1 MARFEPHSHTHYSN
15 LRLVD
20 CINKPKE
27 LINYAISLGLSG
39 IAITDHEALCGAP
52 EINLYQ
58 QEIQKEHPDFKIA
71 IGNEIYL
78 TYNRQ
83 PKQKYYHFILIAKDK
98 TGFRMLRELSS
109 VSHMHSFEDRKMER
123 VPTLKTELAEKIAK
137 YGKGHLI
144 ATTACLGGELSTL
157 TWSLVQAE
165 DAGQDVFPIK
175 QDIHDFIT
183 FCLRLFGDDFYI
195 ECAPGRSEEQIR
207 TNQRLQ
213 TIAKAYN
220 VKMVIGTD
228 AHFLRKEDRYV
239 HKSYLNSKEGDREV
253 DDFYQYSYLQTAEE
267 IIENLKPS
275 NLNYEEL
282 VCNSEEIY
290 NKIENY
296 SIQHKQQI
304 PRVEVTDYPKSTAY
318 WSVNNDRADEMNN
331 YPTVKALFTSDDK
344 QERYWIN
351 QCFEALEEQIG
362 PWYENLDYV
371 ARLEEEADIK
381 KTISEKLET
390 NMFSYPITLQHYIN
404 MIWECG
410 SMIGAGRGS
419 SCSGLNHELLGVTQL
434 DPIKWD
440 LPFFRYL
447 NKERV
452 ELGDIDIDLCPSKRP
467 LILSKIKEER
477 KQHFIDGLDEA
488 SRDNLGCT
496 LIATFGTESTKSTI
510 LTACRGYRSEDCP
523 SGIDID
529 EAQYISSLVPQERG
543 FLWTLDDLVYGNEA
557 KGRAPSK
564 MFINEINKFPGL
576 IDIMF
581 GIQGLIKQKGSH
593 ASGVILFDEDPYEF
607 GAFMKTPSGDVITQF
622 DLHMCESMG
631 MTKFDF
637 LVTDVQDKLV
647 KTIDL
652 LQKAGEIDP
661 TLSLKE
667 VYNEM
672 LHPGVINI
680 EDDELWDA
688 LRDGEVLNVFQF
700 DSDVGAQAAKKI
712 QPRNMN
718 ELADANGL
726 MRLMTAE
733 KGEETP
739 MEKYIRFKNDISLW
753 YQEMD
758 DFGLTKEEQG
768 YLEPYFKPSYG
779 VPPSQEQLMR
789 MLMDPN
795 ICGFSLG
802 EANAARKIVGKKQM
816 NKIPELHQKV
826 LDTATSSKLGQ
837 YVWKYGVGPQMGY
850 SFSIIHALAYSF
862 IGYQTLF
869 MAKHF
874 NPIYWDTACL
884 IVNSGAIDEEEGGS
898 TDYGKLAKA
907 IGDIREANIK
917 ISLVDINKSDY
928 GFSPDIENNQI
939 LFGMKALLN
948 VGDEVIAKTIENR
961 PYTSIKDYYNKVK
974 PNKQAMIS
982 LIKGGAFDNFMDRRL
997 AMAWFIWET
1006 CDRKTNLTMQ
1016 NMPTLMKYNIIPQDD
1031 EKLVTGMKVY
1041 EFNRYLKAMC
1051 KHGNDYKLDV
1061 RALNFLVSMGWEDI
1075 LENEYIVKNKTW
1087 DKIYQAE
1094 MDVFRNWMA
1103 DNKTEILKY
1112 LNEVIFKEDWEK
1124 YATGSVSKWEMEVL
1138 CFYYHEHELANLN
1151 MSKYGISNFF
1161 DLPKDP
1167 AVDRTFT
1174 AKNGAQVNIF
1184 KLSKI
1189 CGTCIAKNKAR
1200 HTVTLLTKDG
1210 VIEVK
1215 FRKEYFSMF
1224 DKQISERQADGKK
1237 KVMEKSWF
1245 QRGSMIMVQGFRSDD
1260 MFITKKYS
1268 STPGHQLYKI
1278 LEIDKDG
1285 DIILQDQ
1292 RYQGGIAE
1300 DVDE

>member
-1 MARFEPHSHTHYSN
+1 
-15 LRLVD
+15 
-20 CINKPKE
+20 
-27 LINYAISLGLSG
+27 
-39 IAITDHEALCGAP
+39 
-52 EINLYQ
+52 
-58 QEIQKEHPDFKIA
+58 
-71 IGNEIYL
+71 
-78 TYNRQ
+78 
-83 PKQKYYHFILIAKDK
+83 
-98 TGFRMLRELSS
+98 
-109 VSHMHSFEDRKMER
+109 
-123 VPTLKTELAEKIAK
+123 
-137 YGKGHLI
+137 
-144 ATTACLGGELSTL
+144 
-157 TWSLVQAE
+157 
-165 DAGQDVFPIK
+165 
-175 QDIHDFIT
+175 
-183 FCLRLFGDDFYI
+183 
-195 ECAPGRSEEQIR
+195 
-207 TNQRLQ
+207 
-213 TIAKAYN
+213 
-220 VKMVIGTD
+220 
-228 AHFLRKEDRYV
+228 
-239 HKSYLNSKEGDREV
+239 
-253 DDFYQYSYLQTAEE
+253 
-267 IIENLKPS
+267 
-275 NLNYEEL
+275 
-282 VCNSEEIY
+282 
-290 NKIENY
+290 
-296 SIQHKQQI
+296 
-304 PRVEVTDYPKSTAY
+304 
-318 WSVNNDRADEMNN
+318 
-331 YPTVKALFTSDDK
+331 
-344 QERYWIN
+344 
-351 QCFEALEEQIG
+351 
-362 PWYENLDYV
+362 
-371 ARLEEEADIK
+371 
-381 KTISEKLET
+381 
-390 NMFSYPITLQHYIN
+390 
-404 MIWECG
+404 
-410 SMIGAGRGS
+410 
-419 SCSGLNHELLGVTQL
+419 
-434 DPIKWD
+434 
-440 LPFFRYL
+440 
-447 NKERV
+447 
-452 ELGDIDIDLCPSKRP
+452 
-467 LILSKIKEER
+467 
-477 KQHFIDGLDEA
+477 
-488 SRDNLGCT
+488 
-496 LIATFGTESTKSTI
+496 
-510 LTACRGYRSEDCP
+510 
-523 SGIDID
+523 
-529 EAQYISSLVPQERG
+529 
-543 FLWTLDDLVYGNEA
+543 
-557 KGRAPSK
+557 
-564 MFINEINKFPGL
+564 
-576 IDIMF
+576 
-581 GIQGLIKQKGSH
+581 
-593 ASGVILFDEDPYEF
+593 
-607 GAFMKTPSGDVITQF
+607 
-622 DLHMCESMG
+622 
-631 MTKFDF
+631 
-637 LVTDVQDKLV
+637 
-647 KTIDL
+647 
-652 LQKAGEIDP
+652 
-661 TLSLKE
+661 
-667 VYNEM
+667 M
-672 LHPGVINI
+672 LHPGVIDI

-816 NKIPELHQKV
+816 SKIPELHQKV

-1094 MDVFRNWMA
+1094 MDVFRNWMT

-1210 VIEVK
+1210 VVEVK